1 MLGGW
6 LTDDYS
12 WRWVFYINVPIG
24 IAGIIMMNL
33 FISDPP
39 YIRRIAGRIDSWGIG
54 VLALGIG
61 ALQLLLDKGQE
72 DDWLASHFITILLV
86 ISAAAL
92 TVFLVHEFR
101 TAFPVVDLTV
111 FAKRT
116 YSTGVL
122 LMTLLGFVLYGSLV
136 LLPIWLQTLMGYPAL
151 QAGYAMAPRGLGSF
165 LAMPITG
172 ALLSRFDAR
181 KLLVLGFA
189 ASALSLFQ
197 LSWLNLN
204 AGYWDFFWPQFIQG
218 AGLALVFVP
227 LTTVTMDPIGNEQMG
242 NATSI
247 FNLMRNIGGSLGIA
261 AGTTLVAR
269 SEQSN
274 IDRLGIH
281 ANLFNPHLQEVM
293 ERYSEGFDGSWRQL
307 RDGRPADLCHHFWHD
322 RASGSHLVVS

>member
-1 MLGGW
+1 VLGGW

-151 QAGYAMAPRGLGSF
+151 QA
-165 LAMPITG
+165 AMPW
-172 ALLSRFDAR
+172 RR
-181 KLLVLGFA
+181 V
-189 ASALSLFQ
+189 
-197 LSWLNLN
+197 
-204 AGYWDFFWPQFIQG
+204 
-218 AGLALVFVP
+218 ALVRSSP
-227 LTTVTMDPIGNEQMG
+227 CRSRERCCRD
-242 NATSI
+242 
-247 FNLMRNIGGSLGIA
+247 LMRASFWSWAL
-261 AGTTLVAR
+261 
-269 SEQSN
+269 QH
-274 IDRLGIH
+274 RL
-281 ANLFNPHLQEVM
+281 
-293 ERYSEGFDGSWRQL
+293 
-307 RDGRPADLCHHFWHD
+307 
-322 RASGSHLVVS
+322 